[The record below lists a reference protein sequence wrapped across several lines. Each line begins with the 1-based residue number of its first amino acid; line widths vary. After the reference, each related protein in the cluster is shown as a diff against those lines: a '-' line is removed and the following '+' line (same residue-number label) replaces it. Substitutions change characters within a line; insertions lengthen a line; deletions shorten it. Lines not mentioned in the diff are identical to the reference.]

1 MNRPEETAA
10 EREARLLAEAEAEFS
25 AEQVSL
31 FQESIQAKTNPQDD
45 AGKPAFT
52 RFLFRMGST
61 LRFSE
66 ASSPMKFDL
75 ERRRNRIERFN
86 RRNKRNPD

>member
-1 MNRPEETAA
+1 MRETPEE
-10 EREARLLAEAEAEFS
+10 REQRLIAEAEAEFS

-31 FQESIQAKTNPQDD
+31 FQESIQAKPNTQDD
-45 AGKPAFT
+45 AGKPALT

-75 ERRRNRIERFN
+75 ERRSNRIERFN
-86 RRNKRNPD
+86 RRNRGDSN